1 MKKIKLIAMG
11 GTISAHHNDRSDF
24 RNYVSG
30 HYSGADLVRALPE
43 LRGLAEVDVDEVAGI
58 SSTRIDTGHWLLLR
72 DKAHRYLNDEG
83 YDGLVITH
91 GTNTLEETAYF
102 LHLTVNSSKP
112 IVLTGA
118 QRPFSS
124 LSTDAHANLLAAV
137 RVASADNAA
146 GKGVLVV
153 LNDQINSAREATKT
167 NTYRL
172 ETFRSD
178 ALGELGQV
186 DPDGRAV
193 FYRAPLRRHTVNS
206 EFARLNMTDLPLVEI
221 VYSYAGARGNIIRFL
236 ISEGRA
242 AGIIM
247 AGTGAGRC
255 SGDEEAAL
263 IEAEAAGIRVVMSS
277 RAHGGRVVPLKAYAH
292 LQAAT
297 ADNLSPQ
304 KARILLMLALQ
315 SGKDHA
321 ALQEVFDTY

>member
-11 GTISAHHNDRSDF
+11 GTISAHHDDRSDF
-24 RNYVSG
+24 RDYVSG

-43 LRGLAEVDVDEVAGI
+43 LRDLAELDVDEVAGI

-102 LHLTVNSSKP
+102 LHLTANSSKP

-137 RVASADNAA
+137 RVASADSAA

-153 LNDQINSAREATKT
+153 LNDQINCAREVTKT
-167 NTYRL
+167 STYRL

-186 DPDGRAV
+186 DPDG
-193 FYRAPLRRHTVNS
+193 
-206 EFARLNMTDLPLVEI
+206 
-221 VYSYAGARGNIIRFL
+221 
-236 ISEGRA
+236 
-242 AGIIM
+242 
-247 AGTGAGRC
+247 
-255 SGDEEAAL
+255 
-263 IEAEAAGIRVVMSS
+263 
-277 RAHGGRVVPLKAYAH
+277 
-292 LQAAT
+292 
-297 ADNLSPQ
+297 
-304 KARILLMLALQ
+304 
-315 SGKDHA
+315 
-321 ALQEVFDTY
+321 